1 MGFLFTSLSAFSQVF
16 FATEFLKEAMLLLKF
31 WCCAQRSVRV
41 LTINWDRR
49 IEFGSSFIVKSFRK
63 KNPIAQWDFFYFVE
77 CFFSQV
83 FFATEFLK
91 EAMLL
96 LKILMLRSTISEKV
110 LTINWDRRIEF
121 GSSLSSKLS
130 RKKKSHCSMGFLL
143 LVECFFP
150 GIYDRIFKRSNASLK
165 FWCCASTIS
174 EKVLTINWDRRIE
187 FGSSLSSK
195 FSFRKKIPLL
205 NGISFTSVECFS
217 QVFCDRIFGWSK
229 CFF

>member
-1 MGFLFTSLSAFSQVF
+1 M
-16 FATEFLKEAMLLLKF
+16 
-31 WCCAQRSVRV
+31 RV

-49 IEFGSSFIVKSFRK
+49 IEFGSSLSSKRKSHCSMGFLFT
-63 KNPIAQWDFFYFVE
+63 WE
-77 CFFSQV
+77 CFSQV

-130 RKKKSHCSMGFLL
+130 RKKKSHCSMDFFFTVLSA
-143 LVECFFP
+143 FFP
-150 GIYDRIFKRSNASLK
+150 GIYDRIFKRSNASFKILMLR
-165 FWCCASTIS
+165 STIS

-195 FSFRKKIPLL
+195 LSRKKKPTCSMGFL
-205 NGISFTSVECFS
+205 FTSLSAFPRYLW
-217 QVFCDRIFGWSK
+217 QNF
-229 CFF
+229 

>member
-1 MGFLFTSLSAFSQVF
+1 MGFLFTSLSA
-16 FATEFLKEAMLLLKF
+16 
-31 WCCAQRSVRV
+31 
-41 LTINWDRR
+41 
-49 IEFGSSFIVKSFRK
+49 
-63 KNPIAQWDFFYFVE
+63 
-77 CFFSQV
+77 FSQV

-130 RKKKSHCSMGFLL
+130 RKKKSHCSMGFLFTSLSAFSQVFFATEFLKEAML
-143 LVECFFP
+143 L
-150 GIYDRIFKRSNASLK
+150 LK
-165 FWCCASTIS
+165 ILMLRSTIS

-195 FSFRKKIPLL
+195 LSRKKKSHCSMGFL
-205 NGISFTSVECFS
+205 FTSLSAFS
-217 QVFCDRIFGWSK
+217 QVFRQNF
-229 CFF
+229 